1 MNLTDYKIHVQKNS
15 HMDKVSEHQQ
25 MSLQTNEFD
34 ADTLDDVTASFTSCS
49 ESREI
54 SENDEV
60 CDDDSDENSIQ
71 EMDQDSDN
79 VFKSIESAT
88 SRSITEILS
97 GSEAIE
103 QPIKKV
109 QVLELK
115 NIIETDKVL
124 PAMLLGAID
133 LVSRT
138 ENRIQNEME
147 IMRSLECYL
156 KALDSSL
163 KMVAFGSATFGF
175 GGSNTNLNILVDAGN
190 FCTAVCIGR
199 IIFFT

>member
-1 MNLTDYKIHVQKNS
+1 MNLADYKIHVQKNS
-15 HMDKVSEHQQ
+15 HMDKVSEHEQ
-25 MSLQTNEFD
+25 MSLQTDGFD
-34 ADTLDDVTASFTSCS
+34 ADTLDDVTTSFTSCS
-49 ESREI
+49 ESGEISEI
-54 SENDEV
+54 SENDEI
-60 CDDDSDENSIQ
+60 CDDDSDENSIH
-71 EMDQDSDN
+71 EMDQDSDD

-138 ENRIQNEME
+138 ENRIQNEIE

-163 KMVAFGSATFGF
+163 KMVAFGSATYGF
-175 GGSNTNLNILVDAGN
+175 SGSNTNLNILVDAGN
-190 FCTAVCIGR
+190 FCTAV
-199 IIFFT
+199 

>member
-1 MNLTDYKIHVQKNS
+1 MNLADYKIHVQKNS
-15 HMDKVSEHQQ
+15 HMDKVSEHEQ
-25 MSLQTNEFD
+25 MSLQTDGFD
-34 ADTLDDVTASFTSCS
+34 ADTLDDVTTSFTSCS
-49 ESREI
+49 ESGEI